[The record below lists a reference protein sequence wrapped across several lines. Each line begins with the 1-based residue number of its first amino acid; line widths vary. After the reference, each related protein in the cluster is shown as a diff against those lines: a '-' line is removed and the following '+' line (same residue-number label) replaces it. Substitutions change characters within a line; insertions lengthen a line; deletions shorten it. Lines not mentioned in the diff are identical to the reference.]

1 MIFPLDELSDLH
13 GILAHGCFDLLHIGH
28 IRHLQ
33 EAKLMHW
40 PLSPLIVTITADRF
54 IAKGDGRPAF
64 DQDTRAE
71 WLDALRAVDFVA
83 IVDEPTAVTAIN
95 IIKPNVFVK
104 GQEYQTGILKAE
116 VDAVMKHGGIITHT
130 RERPSGVSSTSILSG
145 QYFLDRSRTSE
156 HLTTRIQG
164 GCTCSICLA
173 FKA

>member
-1 MIFPLDELSDLH
+1 MIVHLDSLVNKH

-64 DQDTRAE
+64 DQNTRAE
-71 WLDALRAVDFVA
+71 WLDALRVVDFVA

-104 GQEYQTGILKAE
+104 GQEYQTRILKAE
-116 VDAVMKHGGIITHT
+116 VDAVMKHGGIIVHT
-130 RERPSGVSSTSILSG
+130 RERPSGVSSTAILAG
-145 QYFLDRSRTSE
+145 EYFRR
-156 HLTTRIQG
+156 
-164 GCTCSICLA
+164 
-173 FKA
+173 KAVA